1 MPYRSIFLAPEWQHV
16 RYLGW
21 QDDWPHP
28 DFRVMSRKQGPVT
41 RKLVVS
47 GLSDAVEFGEQWNAL
62 LGLRSSTTEI
72 VLHDLTHNSDIA
84 QTVEQ
89 AGFVRLGNDKRLL
102 NIATFVIDLT
112 PDEETLFA
120 ALSTDTR
127 RKVRK
132 AEKSELQ
139 FRDDAHLDPLMVAQ
153 FIASFQ
159 KMAGERALSAIN
171 ANVVERMIADGMSRL
186 FVVEDANTA
195 DSERSFLLS
204 YETDRTGFF
213 LYGASDRSKQND
225 GAGQLLQWGAINAFK
240 AAGLQY
246 YDMGGLPSTDSSNGI
261 YRFKNGFGGELID
274 LGAEYGWSG
283 SLVKAA
289 RAGRG
294 LLGRLK
300 GNRR

>member
-62 LGLRSSTTEI
+62 LGLRSSTTGI

-204 YETDRTGFF
+204 YETDGTGFF

-225 GAGQLLQWGAINAFK
+225 GAGQLLQWGVIKAFK
-240 AAGLQY
+240 AAGLQF

-300 GNRR
+300 GNKR